1 MDFVKNKKGLGDL
14 YAEDLTAKLAQ
25 LNPEAI
31 LESDLAGPDAG
42 LKREI
47 EDISKG
53 LFAQL
58 DQLSNFHYTPQA
70 PSKISAE
77 IRS

>member
-58 DQLSNFHYTPQA
+58 DQLSNFHYTP
-70 PSKISAE
+70 
-77 IRS
+77 